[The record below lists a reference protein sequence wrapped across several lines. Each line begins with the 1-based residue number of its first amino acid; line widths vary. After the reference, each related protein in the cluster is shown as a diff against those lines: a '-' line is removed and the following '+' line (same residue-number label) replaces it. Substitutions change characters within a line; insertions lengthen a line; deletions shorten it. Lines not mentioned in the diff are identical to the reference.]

1 VKSIA
6 LFRFGAALLWTFSLA
21 SAQSAS
27 DFYAGKQITLI
38 VGASMGGGY
47 DTQARLVAR
56 HLGKHIPGNPVIVVQ
71 NMPGAGSL
79 AATNYIYN
87 VAPNDG
93 SVIALVQRSMLL
105 IKNWNPQSIRF
116 DLVHLNWIA
125 SINSEVAVVA
135 AWYTAPQKSAKDLF
149 KNELIVGG
157 VTGADP
163 ETTPRLF
170 NALLGTRFRIING
183 YPGTTE
189 IALAMERGELQGI
202 GDWSWS
208 SIKAARP
215 DWLRHNK
222 ITLLMQAALSKE
234 PELGNLPSALD
245 FVSDQADRKVIE
257 LYLTQ
262 KTLARPIIAPPG
274 VTPERLALLKNAFGA
289 LAKDKD
295 FLADAQSARL
305 EVAPIWGEAVD
316 RIIRLISSASA
327 ETAARLG
334 KAIGSEK

>member
-6 LFRFGAALLWTFSLA
+6 LFPFGAALLWTVSLA
-21 SAQSAS
+21 TAQSVS

-38 VGASMGGGY
+38 VGASTGGGY

-56 HLGKHIPGNPVIVVQ
+56 HLGKHIPGNPIIIVQ

-87 VAPNDG
+87 VAPKDG
-93 SVIALVQRSMLL
+93 SVIALVQRTMLL
-105 IKNWNPQSIRF
+105 IKNWKPQSIRF
-116 DLVHLNWIA
+116 DVVRLNWIG

-135 AWYTAPQKSAKDLF
+135 AWYTAPHKSVKDLF
-149 KNELIVGG
+149 EKELIVGG

-163 ETTPRLF
+163 EITPRLL
-170 NALLGTRFRIING
+170 NAVLGTRFRIING

-189 IALAMERGELQGI
+189 IALAMEKGELQGI

-215 DWLRHNK
+215 DWLRDKK
-222 ITLLMQAALSKE
+222 ITLLMQAALNKE

-245 FVSDQADRKVIE
+245 FVTDEADRKVIE

-262 KTLARPIIAPPG
+262 KMLARPIIAPPG
-274 VTPERLALLKNAFGA
+274 IASERLALLKNAFAA
-289 LAKDKD
+289 LAQDKH
-295 FLADAQSARL
+295 FLADAESARL

-316 RIIRLISSASA
+316 RIIRQISSASP
-327 ETAARLG
+327 EITARLG
-334 KAIGSEK
+334 KVIGSEN

>member
-1 VKSIA
+1 MKSIA
-6 LFRFGAALLWTFSLA
+6 FFTVGAALLWTA
-21 SAQSAS
+21 SVATVQSAP

-38 VGASMGGGY
+38 VGASTGGGY

-56 HLGKHIPGNPVIVVQ
+56 HFGKHIPGNPIIVVQ

-93 SVIALVQRSMLL
+93 STIALVQRTMLL

-116 DLVHLNWIA
+116 DVIHLNWIG

-135 AWYTAPQKSAKDLF
+135 AWHTAPHRSAKDLF
-149 KNELIVGG
+149 EKELIVGG
-157 VTGADP
+157 ITGADP
-163 ETTPRLF
+163 ETTPRLL
-170 NALLGTRFRIING
+170 NAVLGTRFRIING

-189 IALAMERGELQGI
+189 IALAMEKGELEGI
-202 GDWSWS
+202 ADWSWS
-208 SIKAARP
+208 SIKTARP
-215 DWLRHNK
+215 HWLRENK
-222 ITLLMQAALSKE
+222 ITLLMQAALNKD

-245 FVSDQADRKVIE
+245 FVRDDADRKVIE

-274 VTPERLALLKNAFGA
+274 IAPERLAVLRTAFGA
-289 LAKDKD
+289 LAQDKD
-295 FLADAQSARL
+295 FLADARSARL

-316 RIIRLISSASA
+316 KIIRLISSASPD
-327 ETAARLG
+327 TAARLG
-334 KAIGSEK
+334 KAIGER

>member
-1 VKSIA
+1 MKGIA
-6 LFRFGAALLWTFSLA
+6 IFTVGAALLWTVSVA
-21 SAQSAS
+21 TVQSAS

-38 VGASMGGGY
+38 VGASTGGGY

-56 HLGKHIPGNPVIVVQ
+56 HFGKHVPGNPIIVVQ

-93 SVIALVQRSMLL
+93 STIALVQRTMLL

-116 DLVHLNWIA
+116 DVFHLNWIG
-125 SINSEVAVVA
+125 SINSEVAVVV
-135 AWYTAPQKSAKDLF
+135 AWHTAPHKSVKDLF
-149 KNELIVGG
+149 EKELIVGG

-163 ETTPRLF
+163 EATPRLF
-170 NALLGTRFRIING
+170 NAVLGTRFRIING

-189 IALAMERGELQGI
+189 IALAMEKGELEGI
-202 GDWSWS
+202 ADWSWS
-208 SIKAARP
+208 SIKTARP
-215 DWLRHNK
+215 DWLRENK
-222 ITLLMQAALSKE
+222 ITLLMQAALNKD
-234 PELGNLPSALD
+234 PELSNLPSALD
-245 FVSDQADRKVIE
+245 FVRNDADRKVIE

-274 VTPERLALLKNAFGA
+274 IAPERQAVLKNAFGA
-289 LAKDKD
+289 LAQDKD

-316 RIIRLISSASA
+316 KIIRLISSASPD
-327 ETAARLG
+327 TVARLG
-334 KAIGSEK
+334 KAVGER